1 MMPRKSVKKK
11 VDLKKLLTP
20 KNYLVAGIILLVAA
34 FWFFRN
40 YFIVATINGQP
51 ISRFELSG
59 RLYSQFGDQIL
70 ESLINER
77 LIMGAARQQGIFV
90 TAEELDARQNE
101 IEEKIQEQMSLEEAL
116 KLQGL
121 TPTTFRRQLE
131 IQLSIEKM
139 FEKESTVSAEE
150 IDNYVTDNAALFQES
165 TDAAKMKKDATE
177 ILKQQKLNEKY
188 QTWFEK
194 VKQEAKVTKNI

>member
-1 MMPRKSVKKK
+1 MPRKSVKKK